1 MDCVSVKD
9 KIERVSKEVSGYTQE
24 QELTTKEKQFAV
36 DSLLDKI
43 LEFQGR
49 IKEKSTRV
57 AFINSKFEEFTW
69 FVDMDDECLGLMRN
83 LLDTALKYHKALI
96 KYYVDCSWAIRK
108 GIAREAIQEFK
119 NNIDDLKE
127 RIHDLDEI
135 FFVLKDDVDFN
146 DITKKLENL

>member
-24 QELTTKEKQFAV
+24 QELTSKEKQFAV

-43 LEFQGR
+43 LGFQGR
-49 IKEKSTRV
+49 IKAKSERV

-96 KYYVDCSWAIRK
+96 KYYVDRSWAIRK
-108 GIAREAIQEFK
+108 GVAREAMHEFK

-127 RIHDLDEI
+127 RIHDLNEI